1 MEVKN
6 KARSFLGVILIDPS
20 LKRFLIFI
28 LVSGVIWFLPLYKVL
43 IYVLQKKHS
52 NLSSVDDKIY
62 ECVTNISVILT
73 YYYLL
78 CVTNVGGTSK
88 RVMKNAP
95 LLRGKCVIVTGGY
108 KGIGLAAVTEFVKL
122 GCEVVLA
129 CRSVEHMEFVKTDL
143 LTRYPDAKI
152 HCVQLDLASYKSV
165 ESCASQILSKFPKID
180 ILVNNAGFVSQKLEY
195 VNGLER
201 TFFINYLGHFYLTK
215 LLHKRIVASDT
226 LVVNLSSIAHS
237 MLRESDVNYNFIC
250 EKNSTKNTNSNLLYR
265 REYNFSKLC
274 MLYYTQQLQRRFEN
288 EKTKACT
295 VSINPGLVRTELF
308 RNEQSWFRALAKNLI
323 FSKSPLQGAQTILYV
338 CLLDREKL
346 AKGSYYSDCKVDYV
360 RSYALDLQKSE
371 VHPQSRR
378 SYAAIYAQIWLPRKQ
393 LIC

>member
-6 KARSFLGVILIDPS
+6 KARSFLGVILTDPS

-28 LVSGVIWFLPLYKVL
+28 LVSGIIWCLPLYKVL
-43 IYVLQKKHS
+43 IYVFQKKHS
-52 NLSSVDDKIY
+52 NLSSIDDKIY
-62 ECVTNISVILT
+62 EYFTNISVIVT
-73 YYYLL
+73 YYYFL
-78 CVTNVGGTSK
+78 CVTNIGGTSK
-88 RVMKNAP
+88 GVMKNAH

-108 KGIGLAAVTEFVKL
+108 KGIGLATVTEFVKF

-143 LTRYPDAKI
+143 LTRYPHAKI
-152 HCVQLDLASYKSV
+152 HCVQLDLSSYKSV
-165 ESCASQILSKFPKID
+165 ESCANQILSKFPKID
-180 ILVNNAGFVSQKLEY
+180 ILVNNAGIVSKKLEY

-237 MLRESDVNYNFIC
+237 MLKESDVKYDFIC
-250 EKNSTKNTNSNLLYR
+250 EKSSTRNTNSNLLYR

-295 VSINPGLVRTELF
+295 VSINPGLVRTDLF
-308 RNEQSWFRALAKNLI
+308 RNEECWFRALAKNLI

-371 VHPQSRR
+371 ELWSFSEKMLSNR
-378 SYAAIYAQIWLPRKQ
+378 
-393 LIC
+393 